1 MLFLTNEQADRPPPR
16 AVFGSDTTI
25 SLSDLATRG
34 GSTWAA
40 GFRVRRHHETASFRA
55 WVNTR
60 FDQLGM
66 PHRYRYTESMTA
78 ENFSRHLIRIARR
91 RAGLSQEE
99 LARRAATS
107 QAAISAYESGRR
119 SPSVATLSRIL
130 AASGFEL
137 RMRLADPDTH
147 DVTRRIAEG
156 LLPADQVDAFARAE
170 AERVRRSRRRKAV
183 GA

>member
-1 MLFLTNEQADRPPPR
+1 
-16 AVFGSDTTI
+16 
-25 SLSDLATRG
+25 
-34 GSTWAA
+34 
-40 GFRVRRHHETASFRA
+40 
-55 WVNTR
+55 
-60 FDQLGM
+60 
-66 PHRYRYTESMTA
+66 MTA
-78 ENFSRHLIRIARR
+78 ENFSRHLIRIARW

-130 AASGFEL
+130 AAAGFEL

-147 DVTRRIAEG
+147 DATRRIAEV
-156 LLPADQVDAFARAE
+156 LLPADQVDAFGRAE
-170 AERVRRSRRRKAV
+170 VERVRRSRRRKAV